1 MSKFRLL
8 ALSALPLMAAG
19 TLFAADAQAQMLCG
33 QRASIIDGLSKK
45 YKEMPNA
52 FGISGEKMLV
62 ELFTSEQGSWT
73 MLMTRPGGVSC
84 IMAVGQSWEQF
95 PATSK
100 MTGL

>member
-8 ALSALPLMAAG
+8 VSIVPVLAAGIALPG
-19 TLFAADAQAQMLCG
+19 NAQAQMLCG
-33 QRASIIDGLSKK
+33 QRASIIDGLTKK

-52 FGISGEKMLV
+52 FGISGEKTLV
-62 ELFTSEQGSWT
+62 ELFTSESGSWT
-73 MLMTRPGGVSC
+73 MLMTRPGGVTC